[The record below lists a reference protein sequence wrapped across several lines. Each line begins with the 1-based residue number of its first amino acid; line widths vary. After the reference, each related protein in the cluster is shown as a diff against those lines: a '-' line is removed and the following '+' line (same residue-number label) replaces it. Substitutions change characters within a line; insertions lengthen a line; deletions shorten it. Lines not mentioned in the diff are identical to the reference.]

1 MLYFCCGILNLFFL
15 CPSGSSVYVEEE
27 KTGIVAKSKLKGN
40 PSFPGVKPISF
51 KTTKQG
57 KVFTHNASSIPEE
70 KDVAH
75 QFGPVMR
82 KRRQKHMPSKVRIYV
97 TIADAIFLVF
107 LSLLDSH
114 TL

>member
-1 MLYFCCGILNLFFL
+1 
-15 CPSGSSVYVEEE
+15 VYVEEE

-40 PSFPGVKPISF
+40 PSSPGVKPISF
-51 KTTKQG
+51 KTTKQR

-97 TIADAIFLVF
+97 TIADAIFLVL